1 MIFKQWYVIV
11 RYILNQVTS
20 LTFRNTIIKLSTYRT
35 MRNKKSKTIL
45 RFALLLLFT
54 STLSSCTL
62 TRISDSTLAK
72 EVDELNVIGLS
83 LEAARQRA
91 TEKGFVCSEYGNVN
105 TVVTEQGEHRWLQ
118 TECSKKSAELFCPQ
132 MRFVV
137 LNVEPSTNTVVDVGN
152 YINQHTCF

>member
-1 MIFKQWYVIV
+1 
-11 RYILNQVTS
+11 
-20 LTFRNTIIKLSTYRT
+20 

-45 RFALLLLFT
+45 RFMLLLLFT
-54 STLSSCTL
+54 STLTSCTL
-62 TRISDSTLAK
+62 TCVSDSTHAK

-137 LNVEPSTNTVVDVGN
+137 LNVDPNTNRVVDVGN
-152 YINQHTCF
+152 YVNQHTCF

>member
-62 TRISDSTLAK
+62 TK

-83 LEAARQRA
+83 LEEARQRA

-105 TVVTEQGEHRWLQ
+105 TVVTEQGDHRWLQ

>member
-1 MIFKQWYVIV
+1 
-11 RYILNQVTS
+11 
-20 LTFRNTIIKLSTYRT
+20 

-62 TRISDSTLAK
+62 TRVSDSTLAK

-137 LNVEPSTNTVVDVGN
+137 SVPCLATLGGIIFLGETLTVRILLASVIILAGIGLVIFSDMRKGAK
-152 YINQHTCF
+152 

>member
-1 MIFKQWYVIV
+1 MVCNRSLYTEPGDFTYFQKYDNKIEYISDNAKQ
-11 RYILNQVTS
+11 
-20 LTFRNTIIKLSTYRT
+20 
-35 MRNKKSKTIL
+35 KSKTIL
-45 RFALLLLFT
+45 RFMLLLLFT

-62 TRISDSTLAK
+62 TRVSDSTHAK

-118 TECSKKSAELFCPQ
+118 TECRKKSAELFCPQ

-137 LNVEPSTNTVVDVGN
+137 LNVDPNTNRVVDVGN
-152 YINQHTCF
+152 YVNQHTCF

>member
-1 MIFKQWYVIV
+1 
-11 RYILNQVTS
+11 
-20 LTFRNTIIKLSTYRT
+20 

-45 RFALLLLFT
+45 RFMLLLLFT

-62 TRISDSTLAK
+62 TRVSDSTHAK

-83 LEAARQRA
+83 LEGARQRA

-137 LNVEPSTNTVVDVGN
+137 LNVDPNTNRVVDVWKYFKKN
-152 YINQHTCF
+152 NSF

>member
-1 MIFKQWYVIV
+1 MFLKDDNIFL
-11 RYILNQVTS
+11 R
-20 LTFRNTIIKLSTYRT
+20 II
-35 MRNKKSKTIL
+35 
-45 RFALLLLFT
+45 LLLLST

-62 TRISDSTLAK
+62 TRVSDSTHAK

-83 LEAARQRA
+83 LEGARQRA

-132 MRFVV
+132 MLFVV
-137 LNVEPSTNTVVDVGN
+137 LNVDPNTNRVVDVGN
-152 YINQHTCF
+152 YVNQHTCF

>member
-1 MIFKQWYVIV
+1 M
-11 RYILNQVTS
+11 
-20 LTFRNTIIKLSTYRT
+20 STYQT
-35 MRNKKSKTIL
+35 MQNKNDKTIL
-45 RFALLLLFT
+45 RFALLVLFT
-54 STLSSCTL
+54 SMLSGCTL
-62 TRISDSTLAK
+62 TRVSDSTHAK

-83 LEAARQRA
+83 LEGARQRT

-137 LNVEPSTNTVVDVGN
+137 LNVDPNTNRVVDVGN
-152 YINQHTCF
+152 YVNQHTCF

>member
-1 MIFKQWYVIV
+1 MVCNRSLYTEPGDFTYFQKYDNKIEYISDNAKQ
-11 RYILNQVTS
+11 
-20 LTFRNTIIKLSTYRT
+20 
-35 MRNKKSKTIL
+35 KSKTIL
-45 RFALLLLFT
+45 RFMLLLLFT

-62 TRISDSTLAK
+62 TRVSDSTHAK

-105 TVVTEQGEHRWLQ
+105 TVVTEQGERRWLQ

-137 LNVEPSTNTVVDVGN
+137 LNVNPNTNRVVDVGN
-152 YINQHTCF
+152 YVNQHTCF

>member
-1 MIFKQWYVIV
+1 
-11 RYILNQVTS
+11 
-20 LTFRNTIIKLSTYRT
+20 

-45 RFALLLLFT
+45 RFMLLLLFT

-62 TRISDSTLAK
+62 TRVSDSTTHAK

-83 LEAARQRA
+83 LEGARQRA

-137 LNVEPSTNTVVDVGN
+137 LNVDPNTNRVVDVGN
-152 YINQHTCF
+152 YVNQHTCF

>member
-1 MIFKQWYVIV
+1 MVCNRSLYTEPGDFTYFQKYDNKIEYISDNAKQ
-11 RYILNQVTS
+11 
-20 LTFRNTIIKLSTYRT
+20 
-35 MRNKKSKTIL
+35 KSKTIL
-45 RFALLLLFT
+45 HFALLLLFT

-62 TRISDSTLAK
+62 TRVSDSTLAK